1 MDLREIW
8 ETTRRWEKHPPA
20 CEILEELLD
29 LCAGFMGARRSDG
42 RGALVRSHQ
51 AAASNQFNDARV
63 LRPKSTDEYQQFPLP
78 LGPPR
83 KARKLIRF
91 PINIPGDKDYVDKTP
106 AWIDKMRTA

>member
-1 MDLREIW
+1 VLEDL
-8 ETTRRWEKHPPA
+8 
-20 CEILEELLD
+20 LG
-29 LCAGFMGARRSDG
+29 LCASFMGARRPSDG
-42 RGALVRSHQ
+42 HSAAPTRSRPDN
-51 AAASNQFNDARV
+51 SNPFNDARV

-91 PINIPGDKDYVDKTP
+91 PINIPGDKDYVDQTP